1 VAHPQIENA
10 TPYVLEA
17 LPLLDE
23 ECRPLLVPVV
33 KGTFR
38 IDRGR
43 CELADEQMGLELGGQ
58 CFAGDPESSS
68 YRYEPEV
75 AFHKPAT
82 DVVVI
87 GQAHA
92 PARATREMSVEV
104 RVGGLMKTLRVVGDR
119 VWFKAG
125 GLATISTPAAF
136 ERMPLVYERA
146 FGGWDRSHP
155 DPEQHAVE
163 LRNPVGTGLRRR
175 GFEEGVPLPNV
186 EDPRHPISAPGDAP
200 APAGIGFTSP
210 HWQPRARLAGTYDE
224 RWQRDRSPLLPA
236 DFDRRYFNA
245 ASPGLIAPGY
255 LRGDE
260 PVRVTGMTPDGVLGF
275 ALPGVA
281 PPSIA
286 VKLRAA
292 REQAVKLELD
302 TVIIE
307 PDERRVML
315 LWRGHLQLATGP
327 HDVAAISARVA
338 AN

>member
-1 VAHPQIENA
+1 VHPQIDNA

-17 LPLLDE
+17 LHLIDE
-23 ECRPLLVPVV
+23 ECRPLLVPIV
-33 KGTFR
+33 KATFR
-38 IDRGR
+38 IDRRGH
-43 CELADEQMGLELGGQ
+43 CELADEQRGLELGGR
-58 CFAGDPESSS
+58 CFGDDAESSS

-87 GQAHA
+87 GHAHA
-92 PARATREMSVEV
+92 PAGATREMLVEV
-104 RVGGLMKTLRVVGDR
+104 RVGSLMKALRVVGDR

-125 GLATISTPAAF
+125 GLAAISTPAAF
-136 ERMPLVYERA
+136 EQMPLVYERA
-146 FGGWDRSHP
+146 YGGWDRSHP

-163 LRNPVGTGLRRR
+163 LRNPVGRGFRRH

-186 EDPRHPISAPGDAP
+186 EDPGHPIGAPGDTP
-200 APAGIGFTSP
+200 APAGVGFTSP

-224 RWQRDRSPLLPA
+224 RWQRERCPLLPP

-245 ASPGLIAPGY
+245 ASPGLIAPRY

-260 PVRVTGMTPDGVLGF
+260 PVRLTGMTPDGVLAF
-275 ALPGVA
+275 LLPGVA
-281 PPSIA
+281 PPSIG
-286 VKLRAA
+286 VKLHAT
-292 REQAVKLELD
+292 REQALKLELD

-315 LWRGHLQLATGP
+315 LWRGHLRLASGP
-327 HDVAAISARVA
+327 HDVAAISARLA
-338 AN
+338 LS